1 MRKILWVIF
10 VIVGISSAATVLEDN
25 FHDAVT
31 VGWTE
36 DTDGGNSGT
45 VTFGYGEPADTMLRL
60 NCTDGRYD
68 NLIYADPAPS
78 NQIVYYEWYD
88 SIASTNLADGN
99 SFALIR
105 TGPASNDVQI
115 RTNLYNYGG
124 VYYVRTMYRNNASAY
139 DTSDTN
145 GASINLGQKYRFR
158 VLCDAT
164 NDIGAFYIDGTE
176 IYNEELS
183 LGKAFSFIQVGC
195 IAPYNTHDDEYD
207 RYVGHLLITDD
218 GFIDPVE
225 ECDPMTVDSI
235 RGIDSVAFGET
246 AFVHLTGA
254 KSYGTAAFLGF
265 SVDTSFYD
273 PDSCGVIMSKSG
285 DGYLVITDS
294 CGSQDSILL
303 NVSRNEYAIDRSP
316 YPINNEYAGT
326 TDDHYLLGGSKMVR
340 NDHTVISLVP
350 QGEVEVTF
358 RSFADGDSGT
368 WIPIDTNSHSGCIV
382 IDSSNRVH
390 HFYRDSEGKR
400 RLMWLNYPIDTT
412 AMPEAVKI
420 DSLEST
426 SGYAFYDTYLSE
438 SATVNSKNEIYVTMT
453 GLTDDS
459 CFIWKYDGS
468 WGSRLPVPDVVD
480 GYQPDLKC
488 GVDDTLFLVVSRSNE
503 AVASKYHFIGKS
515 YDGSSWSVNEYGPG
529 QVNLVIL
536 PSRDDSIHLFAQT
549 STGLQH
555 RLSTDNAETWGS
567 WSLIQSTSGYADPSV
582 ALDSDWKIYVNMRN
596 DPADD
601 DVYYNY
607 FMLSEDG
614 GENFA
619 FIDSLTTG
627 EDEVGAKTGIRYQM
641 WYNGGG
647 PIERIW
653 KQDIGA
659 VNQIYYDRYDGAEL
673 ADAPIDSFTLTITS
687 ATNGSVILDPV
698 SGKVASGETVTATA
712 TANSGFQFDGWTGDT
727 TTSESEITW
736 SSMDE
741 GKTIAAVFSEIV
753 DPDSFTVTLSLAGTG
768 TGDTALSPLVAGNKY
783 QTGTEIT
790 LTSTPDPFN
799 KFVASDT
806 VTSSEYVFTIV
817 TDSTLNVT
825 FEAYPTYTW
834 DTVTVC
840 SGGLCGTIAVSPT
853 DLTPDST
860 VVCSVFVASLESG
873 YQCDSIVS
881 IGSVSGRSSTTADTA
896 FHTADENFIDSVFIS
911 EIPVDP
917 TYDNLVIG
925 NSISALISETRMN
938 DRGVTGT
945 LYNGGVG
952 GYKTHEVD
960 SILDG
965 LLLSVNPTVVYAQCG
980 SNDAGIGATKIS
992 IDSTIAL
999 FDTMLQKI
1007 TTSGAT
1013 MRVAELPPSQYLTP
1027 AETMFR
1033 NSRIREWCIDNS
1045 IPLARTYNLVLD
1057 TASERYM
1064 LPSFTDDGVHP
1075 NTATGRDTLAYAHAT
1090 GSVPTDTFM
1099 IAENLYHT
1107 VCLGRGRKLITI
1119 TGTGIE
1125 YRASNTWFNSKNTD
1139 ISFTEYTGQI
1149 MTYDMFFQAK
1159 ATSGDIVINNNRTG
1173 TLTSIV
1179 LTEDTIGWYHR
1190 GKSNYLVASLP
1201 DRSFG
1206 SNNLIGLNLATSVVS
1221 VLRFSLINVLDWGSY
1236 VNYNSKIGV
1245 YLYNTESTNR
1255 TIYISDLNKRWGFTD
1270 TASGSSRTSETTG
1283 AATWNNSYSYGDV
1296 GGQDTTWGNGAFD
1309 TAYDANGKV
1318 DSVLSTIG
1326 EGNGTLKVF
1335 SVNPVIE
1342 SMYEDTTNFGFVFYS
1357 NQSATLQFAGD
1368 DDNPSSDGV
1377 RPYLLLQASEDS
1389 LYTVSITQPTNGS
1402 ITYSPDTLLE
1412 SGESIILTAV
1422 ADEGYIF
1429 TGWGSDTTGT
1439 TNPFT
1444 WVSIAENKSLTAVFA
1459 LLPSIDSVRNWRTLT
1474 PLHGKYTLV
1483 ADTMTL
1489 YGSDIGDSSA
1499 TSALSLNSTGTV
1511 PVTSILR
1518 WDGTNDS
1525 IAFIVPSTVR
1535 GGYKPR
1541 ATNGENSLVSAIKDT
1556 TDIQVLTPGS
1566 D

>member
-426 SGYAFYDTYLSE
+426 SGYAFYDTYLFE

-806 VTSSEYVFTIV
+806 VPSTEYVLTIISD
-817 TDSTLNVT
+817 TTLNVT
-825 FEAYPTYTW
+825 FDLFPTYTIDTTIVSINSGAGTWTITEGLGPHDSTTTIHYVSELSGISTFGGYSGTISSSELIYSFDIAANHVDTATFQLVPTYDISIVDSTNCSIEFSHGPTGIDSNTSVTLTITPDPYFALVPNDTVGETPFVFTITKDTTLEISIRAYPTYAI
-834 DTVTVC
+834 TVDSTNCSVTSSLGFTGIDSSRSTDIVC
-840 SGGLCGTIAVSPT
+840 
-853 DLTPDST
+853 TPDAGYG
-860 VVCSVFVASLESG
+860 FV
-873 YQCDSIVS
+873 
-881 IGSVSGRSSTTADTA
+881 TTGGDT
-896 FHTADENFIDSVFIS
+896 TTTDSVFSWVINANKTIS
-911 EIPVDP
+911 FEVALIPV
-917 TYDNLVIG
+917 
-925 NSISALISETRMN
+925 
-938 DRGVTGT
+938 
-945 LYNGGVG
+945 
-952 GYKTHEVD
+952 VD
-960 SILDG
+960 SIRNRTTYG
-965 LLLSVNPTVVYAQCG
+965 TLSRKYAR
-980 SNDAGIGATKIS
+980 IGDTLTAHGVGFG
-992 IDSTIAL
+992 DSTA
-999 FDTMLQKI
+999 
-1007 TTSGAT
+1007 SS
-1013 MRVAELPPSQYLTP
+1013 ELY
-1027 AETMFR
+1027 
-1033 NSRIREWCIDNS
+1033 
-1045 IPLARTYNLVLD
+1045 
-1057 TASERYM
+1057 
-1064 LPSFTDDGVHP
+1064 
-1075 NTATGRDTLAYAHAT
+1075 
-1090 GSVPTDTFM
+1090 
-1099 IAENLYHT
+1099 
-1107 VCLGRGRKLITI
+1107 
-1119 TGTGIE
+1119 
-1125 YRASNTWFNSKNTD
+1125 
-1139 ISFTEYTGQI
+1139 
-1149 MTYDMFFQAK
+1149 
-1159 ATSGDIVINNNRTG
+1159 
-1173 TLTSIV
+1173 
-1179 LTEDTIGWYHR
+1179 
-1190 GKSNYLVASLP
+1190 
-1201 DRSFG
+1201 
-1206 SNNLIGLNLATSVVS
+1206 
-1221 VLRFSLINVLDWGSY
+1221 
-1236 VNYNSKIGV
+1236 
-1245 YLYNTESTNR
+1245 
-1255 TIYISDLNKRWGFTD
+1255 
-1270 TASGSSRTSETTG
+1270 
-1283 AATWNNSYSYGDV
+1283 
-1296 GGQDTTWGNGAFD
+1296 
-1309 TAYDANGKV
+1309 
-1318 DSVLSTIG
+1318 
-1326 EGNGTLKVF
+1326 
-1335 SVNPVIE
+1335 
-1342 SMYEDTTNFGFVFYS
+1342 
-1357 NQSATLQFAGD
+1357 
-1368 DDNPSSDGV
+1368 
-1377 RPYLLLQASEDS
+1377 
-1389 LYTVSITQPTNGS
+1389 
-1402 ITYSPDTLLE
+1402 
-1412 SGESIILTAV
+1412 
-1422 ADEGYIF
+1422 
-1429 TGWGSDTTGT
+1429 
-1439 TNPFT
+1439 
-1444 WVSIAENKSLTAVFA
+1444 
-1459 LLPSIDSVRNWRTLT
+1459 
-1474 PLHGKYTLV
+1474 
-1483 ADTMTL
+1483 
-1489 YGSDIGDSSA
+1489 
-1499 TSALSLNSTGTV
+1499 LNSTGTESI
-1511 PVTSILR
+1511 TSFLR

-1525 IAFIVPSTVR
+1525 CVFIVPIGTVR
-1535 GGYKPR
+1535 GGRKSR
-1541 ATNGENSLVSAIKDT
+1541 VVNGENLFVSAIPDSVKLK
-1556 TDIQVLTPGS
+1556 IINPGG